1 MSTEDDLTGLLAERV
16 AAYVDE
22 LAKAGDG
29 AAMVRAIKDLREL
42 MDQLPI
48 RGEEAPGDGGSP
60 RGRIVSLFDGPPT
73 LGDTADV

>member
-1 MSTEDDLTGLLAERV
+1 MTTEDEVTALLGERV

-29 AAMVRAIKDLREL
+29 AGMLRAVKDLREL

-60 RGRIVSLFDGPPT
+60 RGRILTLFDGPPT
-73 LGDTADV
+73 LGDTADG